1 MQPSSP
7 PPTPLIQ
14 DSPFSPPPHTPS
26 ITPLSPNPP
35 NPFLF
40 PSWHQTQQPR
50 WSQWLEKLKPIYADT
65 WRSAGIHDAVVSS
78 TVSVRRDVESIRT
91 CLAYWRAETNTFAF
105 PWGEATLTLDDARA
119 LGVFSVLGECV
130 RATRDTDTRAQ
141 ELYEELVR
149 VRRKMQRT
157 TAKKASHALWL
168 RHFIEGCKGG
178 EIEHVAFLSLWLSR
192 HVFPSHN
199 TVDERFFSIAIRLT
213 RGTRLALAPT
223 VLASV
228 YRDLR
233 ALTTGG
239 RGDKAPLWLLQLW
252 LRERFPR
259 LQTKPTAGAGTI
271 RAVLNSREEFRWRPH
286 AAGDAHSLAR
296 CLRACE
302 LVGMDCIEQY
312 LPHRVSMQFGFDQG
326 VPGRVPIANACWE
339 TAWATYDAPL
349 QGTELVLPSRGFEP
363 GVTVEYRE
371 WWGHSTK
378 GVESGSNDMDDV
390 PLSELMKIM
399 KRQGCAK
406 RT

>member
-1 MQPSSP
+1 MREWS
-7 PPTPLIQ
+7 
-14 DSPFSPPPHTPS
+14 
-26 ITPLSPNPP
+26 
-35 NPFLF
+35 
-40 PSWHQTQQPR
+40 QQPR

-78 TVSVRRDVESIRT
+78 TVSVRRDVESIRA

-119 LGVFSVLGECV
+119 LGGFSVLGECV
-130 RATRDTDTRAQ
+130 RATRDADTRAR
-141 ELYEELVR
+141 EVYEELVR

-199 TVDERFFSIAIRLT
+199 TVDERFFSVAIRLAK
-213 RGTRLALAPT
+213 GTRLALAPA

-259 LQTKPTAGAGTI
+259 LRTKPAVVATGTV
-271 RAVLNSREEFRWRPH
+271 RAVLNSREEFQWRPH

-296 CLRACE
+296 CLRACQ

-312 LPHRVSMQFGFDQG
+312 LPHRVSMQFGYDQG
-326 VPGRVPIANACWE
+326 VPGRVPRANACWE

-349 QGTELVLPSRGFEP
+349 KGTEFVLPSPGCEP
-363 GVTVEYRE
+363 GVTVEYRSM
-371 WWGHSTK
+371 WGK
-378 GVESGSNDMDDV
+378 
-390 PLSELMKIM
+390 
-399 KRQGCAK
+399 
-406 RT
+406 